1 MKKSIPFFLCSLV
14 ITSLATFG
22 CSNENTIDSSSSS
35 SYSSILPGK
44 DRIWWYQGFYNIN
57 DAASFMVDLKNAQKN
72 EDFNFGVSKFDLL
85 GIYKNFQL
93 FFQDIFVMELLI
105 KRIFL
110 TLYMIAF
117 G

>member
-44 DRIWWYQGFYNIN
+44 DRIWWYQGFVI
-57 DAASFMVDLKNAQKN
+57 
-72 EDFNFGVSKFDLL
+72 
-85 GIYKNFQL
+85 
-93 FFQDIFVMELLI
+93 
-105 KRIFL
+105 
-110 TLYMIAF
+110 
-117 G
+117 

>member
-44 DRIWWYQGFYNIN
+44 DRIWWYQGFDNIN
-57 DAASFMVDLKNAQKN
+57 DAASFMVDLKKCT
-72 EDFNFGVSKFDLL
+72 E
-85 GIYKNFQL
+85 
-93 FFQDIFVMELLI
+93 
-105 KRIFL
+105 KRRF
-110 TLYMIAF
+110 
-117 G
+117 